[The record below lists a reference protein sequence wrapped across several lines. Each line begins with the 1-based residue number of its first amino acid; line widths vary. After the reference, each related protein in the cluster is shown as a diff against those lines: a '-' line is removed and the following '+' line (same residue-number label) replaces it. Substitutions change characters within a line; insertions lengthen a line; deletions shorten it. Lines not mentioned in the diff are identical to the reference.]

1 MSTTATH
8 DPMGQPH
15 ELVEHNLTEHYLV
28 TAAKGMAL
36 IGGFLF
42 IGLICMSLVSIIGRK
57 IGFGSVT
64 GDIELM
70 QAGTAVAAAA
80 FLPYCTLLGEHLKVD
95 FFTEGMQS
103 RLKRSIDGFAELLVA
118 IFAGVLAWRTALAA
132 ISIHEAGEVTPLVS
146 LPVWI
151 PVAALV
157 PSLAMMGVCAAYR
170 FAAAFS
176 QRKMLTGGEA

>member
-1 MSTTATH
+1 MSATH

-15 ELVEHNLTEHYLV
+15 ELVEHNRIEHYLILGS
-28 TAAKGMAL
+28 KGMAL
-36 IGGFLF
+36 SGGMLFVALIG
-42 IGLICMSLVSIIGRK
+42 MSLVSIVGRK
-57 IGFGSVT
+57 TGFGSVT

-70 QAGTAVAAAA
+70 QAGTAVAAGA

-95 FFTEGMQS
+95 FFTESLRAG
-103 RLKRSIDGFAELLVA
+103 LKRSIDGFADLLLA
-118 IFAGVLAWRTALAA
+118 LFAALLAWRTGLAA
-132 ISIHEAGEVTPLVS
+132 LSLHDVGEVTPLVS

-170 FAAAFS
+170 FVAAFS
-176 QRKMLTGGEA
+176 SRKMLVGGEA